1 PFTIHAAVAPL
12 HLHSFPT
19 RRSSD
24 LAGLA
29 LSGCMPATTYQAA
42 PEATLKPNDKA
53 QLAKARYA
61 VVPPA
66 EPFRRAIVDYHRREL
81 PGTIVV
87 DSDSHYLYLVQDGG
101 KAIRYGVTVGE

>member
-29 LSGCMPATTYQAA
+29 LSGCMRATTYQAA

-66 EPFRRAIVDYHRREL
+66 EPFRRAIVDYRRREL
-81 PGTIVV
+81 PGTI
-87 DSDSHYLYLVQDGG
+87 DRKSTRLNSSHRTTSYAVFCL
-101 KAIRYGVTVGE
+101 KK